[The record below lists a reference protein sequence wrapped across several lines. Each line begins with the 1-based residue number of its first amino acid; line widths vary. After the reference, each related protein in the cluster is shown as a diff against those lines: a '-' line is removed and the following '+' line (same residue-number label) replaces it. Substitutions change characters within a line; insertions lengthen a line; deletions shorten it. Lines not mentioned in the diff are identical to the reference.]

1 MQTNFILIGEGRE
14 VKKMAEF
21 DYFEPTDLAEA
32 CKLLDAYRGEAAIL
46 AGGTD
51 LLVKVKE
58 EIREPRYVINIKR
71 IPGLSY
77 IAYDE
82 GGLKIGALT
91 LFRDI
96 AESETIR
103 EKYPA
108 LHLAA
113 QKMGSPLIRNLA
125 TLGGNLSQSSP
136 SADSAPPLL
145 VYGAQVKLVS
155 SRGERSVPLEDFFLG
170 PGSNA
175 RAEDEVVTEVWVPA
189 SDGQA
194 KSNFMKI
201 SRRKGTDLAIVNVA
215 ALLRPDSS
223 DGVCEDIRIALGA
236 VAPVPIRAKKAEQTL
251 IGKTLNPD
259 TIREAALIAQEEVAP
274 ISDVRA
280 SAEYRL
286 DMVRVLFEKII
297 LEMI

>member
-1 MQTNFILIGEGRE
+1 MP
-14 VKKMAEF
+14 EF
-21 DYFEPTDLAEA
+21 DYFEPKDLVEA
-32 CKLLDAYRGEAAIL
+32 CGLLDANRGEASIL

-58 EIREPRYVINIKR
+58 ELVEPRYVVNIKR

-77 IAYDE
+77 ITFDE
-82 GGLKIGALT
+82 EGLKIGALT

-96 AESETIR
+96 ARSEILR
-103 EKYPA
+103 DKYPA

-145 VYGAQVKLVS
+145 VYNAQVKLVS
-155 SRGERSVPLEDFFLG
+155 SSGERKVPLEDFFLG
-170 PGSNA
+170 PGENA
-175 RAEDEVVTEVWVPA
+175 STDNEILTEVQVPEPG
-189 SDGQA
+189 SQT
-194 KSNFMKI
+194 KSTFMKL
-201 SRRKGTDLAIVNVA
+201 SRRKGMDLSIVNA
-215 ALLRPDSS
+215 AAFIKPDSS
-223 DGVCEDIRIALGA
+223 DGACKDIKIALGA
-236 VAPVPIRAKKAEQTL
+236 VAPVPMRAKKAEQAL
-251 IGKTLNPD
+251 IGKKLDPASV
-259 TIREAALIAQEEVAP
+259 RKAALIAQEEVSP

-286 DMVRVLFEKII
+286 DMVRVLTEKVI
-297 LEMI
+297 LELL